1 MHGCCHSPRPLNPR
15 RHQPAASQTTR
26 CGLRCGRARLLLV
39 GLRACAWGVAGEW
52 APCCRSSA
60 PSGSI
65 SGRGC
70 GSAFQQT
77 GNSCVSGGQRQQR
90 TVAFCGWRCHPAVL
104 RMAEKAINL
113 CTIRSKYPWRHTL
126 VTAVHAWQPR
136 TWTTVLLPTCCSILR
151 QSLLY
156 LWSASMNRLC
166 SSGVHSSLCFVNVY
180 FFLFFFCPP
189 GASSG
194 GVMGFCSMLQA
205 PQVRQAQRPV
215 CLTLPQLWFAAT
227 RVDMQVL
234 WTHRDRLMR
243 HGHCFSSNWLHLQS
257 VSGSEIN
264 HVRTLAVLRV
274 EHTQGSNTGL
284 AVL

>member
-1 MHGCCHSPRPLNPR
+1 
-15 RHQPAASQTTR
+15 
-26 CGLRCGRARLLLV
+26 
-39 GLRACAWGVAGEW
+39 
-52 APCCRSSA
+52 
-60 PSGSI
+60 
-65 SGRGC
+65 
-70 GSAFQQT
+70 
-77 GNSCVSGGQRQQR
+77 
-90 TVAFCGWRCHPAVL
+90 
-104 RMAEKAINL
+104 
-113 CTIRSKYPWRHTL
+113 
-126 VTAVHAWQPR
+126 
-136 TWTTVLLPTCCSILR
+136 
-151 QSLLY
+151 
-156 LWSASMNRLC
+156 
-166 SSGVHSSLCFVNVY
+166 
-180 FFLFFFCPP
+180 
-189 GASSG
+189 
-194 GVMGFCSMLQA
+194 MGFCSMLQA